1 MKPDAHVQELDYKV
15 LRHFTLGEAIRAETF
30 FFRGGVKV
38 RLSTAGNFS
47 AVFQPYLGVLS
58 SYFFEKNFQKSQPY
72 FLGVLSRI
80 SSFEGGIKS
89 P

>member
-1 MKPDAHVQELDYKV
+1 MAMGLKTVVTCRAYV
-15 LRHFTLGEAIRAETF
+15 LKLF
-30 FFRGGVKV
+30 FPGGGVKV